1 MAFAPQHDWE
11 TYDSIVSKHELKRQL
26 AMTPQEKF
34 ERYAN
39 LFNLV
44 HSAKARRTCDH
55 PAEQQRWKDKLNNRM
70 RWVKAFSKSQS

>member
-1 MAFAPQHDWE
+1 
-11 TYDSIVSKHELKRQL
+11 
-26 AMTPQEKF
+26 MTPQEKF